1 MTIAEQIYAIVEILP
16 HEQASEILTFAKS
29 IRAKHLGSSQFIH
42 EVDSETS
49 QFISFKTSLRRL
61 HDLTQDLP
69 TVDPVAL
76 IRSGREELDERG
88 CV

>member
-16 HEQASEILTFAKS
+16 HNQASEILNFAEF
-29 IRAKHLGSSQFIH
+29 IRAKHLETSQFIH
-42 EVDSETS
+42 EVDPETS
-49 QFISFKTSLRRL
+49 QSVSFKTSPRRL
-61 HDLTQDLP
+61 DDLTRDLP

-76 IRSGREELDERG
+76 IRTGREELDEQG